1 MTLRPRQLLRAA
13 FTGVLLFGAATAA
26 ERAQIATPTYR
37 VTGSA
42 LQLVNSESEFEP
54 FARQVAADVD
64 AALHETAASDVA
76 RLKLLLGLRVHLALH
91 FRDDATAL
99 AAAERIRDLQTDAS
113 ERALA
118 GVTTRAIVAAQ
129 HDPHRFEQEF
139 LTLLAELPRTA
150 GMRATLQRA
159 REKISGLS
167 KETLLNE
174 LDSQV
179 EPQLARGQLCTLEM
193 ADQIVRIRHRLTDI
207 LPLRDAMVRAYDAAV
222 AARS

>member
-1 MTLRPRQLLRAA
+1 MLI
-13 FTGVLLFGAATAA
+13 FGAALAA
-26 ERAQIATPTYR
+26 EQTRGAMPVYR
-37 VTGSA
+37 IGGTA
-42 LQLVNSESEFEP
+42 LQLINSESAFDP
-54 FARQVAADVD
+54 FARRVAADVD
-64 AALHETAASDVA
+64 AALRETAASEVA

-99 AAAERIRDLQTDAS
+99 SAAERIRELQTDAS

-118 GVTTRAIVAAQ
+118 GVTTRAIVAAR
-129 HDPHRFEQEF
+129 HDPLRFGQEF

-150 GMRATLQRA
+150 GVRATLQRA

-167 KETLLNE
+167 KETLLSE
-174 LDSQV
+174 LHSQV
-179 EPQLARGQLCTLEM
+179 EPQLARGQPCTLEI

-207 LPLRDAMVRAYDAAV
+207 LPLRDAMVRAYDSAV